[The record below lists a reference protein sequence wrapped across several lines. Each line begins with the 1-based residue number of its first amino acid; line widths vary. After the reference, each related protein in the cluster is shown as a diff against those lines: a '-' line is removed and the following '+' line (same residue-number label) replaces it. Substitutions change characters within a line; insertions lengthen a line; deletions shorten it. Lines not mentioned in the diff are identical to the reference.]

1 MPRTLPDPNTWPAY
15 APGGEG
21 QKMSSEATLSVDD
34 LGDPVHAP
42 QPLGV
47 TRATEDA
54 PDAPDSGHARAS
66 ELLRAPILP
75 ERYADRGLLG
85 LGGMGEVRRVY
96 DRVLDRTV
104 AMKLIRADRASVS
117 KDRDHFAAEARA
129 TGRLAHPAI
138 IPVYDHGITEAG
150 RLWFTMPEVRGEA
163 FSELFFRLH
172 DAAGP
177 ALGITEPPSG
187 FRRLVDMIERAS
199 RAVAYAHARGVVHR
213 DIKPSNLL
221 AGDHG
226 EVVVV
231 DWGLLRTAG
240 LKRGIAGTPVYM
252 APEQARGDEVDARS
266 DVYGLAMVLW
276 ELCAGHHPFL
286 GMEMRQVLNTL
297 GQDDVPGPPPSPW
310 IIPDELLELILLASD
325 PDPDLRPVD
334 GAAFANR
341 LRAWLDGE
349 TRRERA
355 RERIRAAQLAGESI
369 RNLRQQE
376 EQLRR
381 EAEQL
386 LAATQ
391 PWEPDHTREAAW
403 AVEDQANSLSRR
415 IAVADREVEAEL
427 EAALIHDPDA
437 IEAHLLLARR
447 LRNQQAEAEQQGHSD
462 RAADLELRLRRHL
475 GELPREHPERRHT
488 EAWLRGDGMVSLTTD
503 ATDVTVELAH
513 FSPVR
518 RRMEPLGG
526 RPLGPAPLHRQPL
539 AQGSWLLRL
548 RAPGRIPVDYPV
560 WIGRQTH
567 WEGLPP
573 NVDQP
578 RAIHLPLEGELG
590 PEDCYVPAGW
600 TELGGDPEAPACLP
614 YRRVWVDGFVM
625 RRFPVT
631 NRDYLAFLNDL
642 VSRGEGALAE
652 RYAPRNRG
660 LSADTWGEIFYGR
673 AGDGSFFLQTDA
685 DGQTWH
691 PDWPVIMVDHVA
703 AWAYARW
710 EAARSGKPWRL
721 PVELEWEKAARGVD
735 RRIYPWGDFA
745 DATWCNNRRAW
756 PAAGKM
762 EPVGSRPSDRSL
774 YGVQDMAG
782 NVVEWT
788 ASRMSLTGATPNGGR
803 VEVVDGSAESEEAWQ
818 RRTATRR
825 IVGKGGSR
833 LHDIYAVRAGFRL
846 GMEPWSRASNVG
858 FRLVYTLG

>member
-1 MPRTLPDPNTWPAY
+1 
-15 APGGEG
+15 
-21 QKMSSEATLSVDD
+21 
-34 LGDPVHAP
+34 
-42 QPLGV
+42 
-47 TRATEDA
+47 
-54 PDAPDSGHARAS
+54 
-66 ELLRAPILP
+66 
-75 ERYADRGLLG
+75 
-85 LGGMGEVRRVY
+85 
-96 DRVLDRTV
+96 
-104 AMKLIRADRASVS
+104 
-117 KDRDHFAAEARA
+117 
-129 TGRLAHPAI
+129 
-138 IPVYDHGITEAG
+138 
-150 RLWFTMPEVRGEA
+150 
-163 FSELFFRLH
+163 
-172 DAAGP
+172 
-177 ALGITEPPSG
+177 
-187 FRRLVDMIERAS
+187 
-199 RAVAYAHARGVVHR
+199 
-213 DIKPSNLL
+213 
-221 AGDHG
+221 
-226 EVVVV
+226 
-231 DWGLLRTAG
+231 GLLRTAG

-286 GMEMRQVLNTL
+286 GMEMRQVLQTL
-297 GQDDVPGPPPSPW
+297 GRDEVPGPPPSPW
-310 IIPDELLELILLASD
+310 IIPDELLELILCASD
-325 PDPDLRPVD
+325 PDPDLRPID

-355 RERIRAAQLAGESI
+355 REHIRAAQQAGESI
-369 RNLRQQE
+369 RSLRQQE

-381 EAEQL
+381 EAEKL
-386 LAATQ
+386 LAASQ

-403 AVEDQANSLSRR
+403 EVEDQANGLSRR
-415 IAVADREVEAEL
+415 IAVADREIESEL
-427 EAALIHDPDA
+427 EAALIHDPGA
-437 IEAHLLLARR
+437 MEAHLLLARR
-447 LRNQQAEAEQQGHSD
+447 LRSQQAAAEQQGQSD
-462 RAADLELRLRRHL
+462 RAAALELRLRRHL
-475 GELPREHPERRHT
+475 GELPREHPERLQT
-488 EAWLRGDGMVSLTTD
+488 EAWLRGDGMVSLNTEP
-503 ATDVTVELAH
+503 ADVTVELAP
-513 FSPVR
+513 FVTVR
-518 RRMEPLGG
+518 RRLEAQGGRLLGG
-526 RPLGPAPLHRQPL
+526 APLLQQSL

-548 RAPGRIPVDYPV
+548 RAPGRPPVDYPV
-560 WIGRQTH
+560 FIGRQTH
-567 WEGLPP
+567 WEGRPPGAAQSQAIYLPK
-573 NVDQP
+573 
-578 RAIHLPLEGELG
+578 EGELG

-600 TELGGDPEAPACLP
+600 AELGGDPEAPACLP
-614 YRRVWVDGFVM
+614 HRRVWVDGFVM

-631 NRDYLAFLNDL
+631 NKDYLVFLNDL
-642 VSRGEGALAE
+642 VGRGEGALAE

-660 LSADTWGEIFYGR
+660 VSADTWGEIFYGR

-710 EAARSGKPWRL
+710 LAARSGKPWRL

-735 RRIYPWGDFA
+735 RRFYPWGDFA

-788 ASRMSLTGATPNGGR
+788 ASRMSLTGATPDGGR

-818 RRTATRR
+818 RRTATWR

-858 FRLVYTLG
+858 FRLVYSLG

>member
-1 MPRTLPDPNTWPAY
+1 MPRTLPHPNTWPALP
-15 APGGEG
+15 PGDEK
-21 QKMSSEATLSVDD
+21 QKLRSEATLSVDD
-34 LGDPVHAP
+34 IPP
-42 QPLGV
+42 SRQPTPPLA
-47 TRATEDA
+47 ATQATADA
-54 PDAPDSGHARAS
+54 PDEPVSGDARAS
-66 ELLRAPILP
+66 EALRAPILP

-104 AMKLIRADRASVS
+104 AMKLIREDRASVS

-138 IPVYDHGITEAG
+138 IPVYDHGITEEG
-150 RLWFTMPEVRGEA
+150 RLWFTMPEVRGQA
-163 FSELFFRLH
+163 FSELFYRLH
-172 DAAGP
+172 DAANP
-177 ALGITEPPSG
+177 AAGITEPPSG
-187 FRRLVDMIERAS
+187 FRRLVDMVERAS

-286 GMEMRQVLNTL
+286 GMEMRQVLQTL
-297 GQDDVPGPPPSPW
+297 GRDEVPGPPPSPW
-310 IIPDELLELILLASD
+310 IIPDELLELILCASD
-325 PDPDLRPVD
+325 PDPDLRPID

-355 RERIRAAQLAGESI
+355 REHIRAAQQAGESI
-369 RNLRQQE
+369 RSLRQQE

-381 EAEQL
+381 EAEKL
-386 LAATQ
+386 LAASQ

-403 AVEDQANSLSRR
+403 EVEDQANGLSRR
-415 IAVADREVEAEL
+415 IAVADREIESEL
-427 EAALIHDPDA
+427 EAALIHDPGA
-437 IEAHLLLARR
+437 MEAHLLLARR
-447 LRNQQAEAEQQGHSD
+447 LRSQQAAAEQQGQSD
-462 RAADLELRLRRHL
+462 RAAALELRLRRHL
-475 GELPREHPERRHT
+475 GELPREHPERLQT
-488 EAWLRGDGMVSLTTD
+488 EAWLRGDGMVSLHTEPPN
-503 ATDVTVELAH
+503 ATVELAP
-513 FSPVR
+513 FATVR
-518 RRMEPLGG
+518 RRLEAQGGRLLGG
-526 RPLGPAPLHRQPL
+526 APLLQQPL

-548 RAPGRIPVDYPV
+548 RAPGRPAVDYPV
-560 WIGRQTH
+560 FIGRQTH
-567 WEGLPP
+567 WEGRPPEAAQSQAIYLPK
-573 NVDQP
+573 
-578 RAIHLPLEGELG
+578 EGELG

-600 TELGGDPEAPACLP
+600 AELGGDPEAPACLP
-614 YRRVWVDGFVM
+614 HRRVWVDGFVM

-631 NRDYLAFLNDL
+631 NKDYLVFLNDL
-642 VSRGEGALAE
+642 VGRGEGALAE

-660 LSADTWGEIFYGR
+660 VSADTWGEIFYGR

-710 EAARSGKPWRL
+710 LAARSGKPWRL

-735 RRIYPWGDFA
+735 RRFYPWGDFA

-782 NVVEWT
+782 NVV
-788 ASRMSLTGATPNGGR
+788 
-803 VEVVDGSAESEEAWQ
+803 
-818 RRTATRR
+818 
-825 IVGKGGSR
+825 
-833 LHDIYAVRAGFRL
+833 
-846 GMEPWSRASNVG
+846 
-858 FRLVYTLG
+858 